1 MQVLVYPDKVST
13 MGTGVHNQSALRGVC
28 VCVGVASACTYNPVW
43 ESPLVL
49 LPCFSPGEQCPSCC
63 GERAHM

>member
-1 MQVLVYPDKVST
+1 
-13 MGTGVHNQSALRGVC
+13 
-28 VCVGVASACTYNPVW
+28 VW

-49 LPCFSPGEQCPSCC
+49 LPCCSPGEQCHSCC